1 MHDPIGSKRTSI
13 NRKDRRSLRRHIL
26 ATANQGLSMD
36 TDKLVGTLNLS

>member
-13 NRKDRRSLRRHIL
+13 NRRSLRRHIL

-36 TDKLVGTLNLS
+36 TDKLVGMMNRRL